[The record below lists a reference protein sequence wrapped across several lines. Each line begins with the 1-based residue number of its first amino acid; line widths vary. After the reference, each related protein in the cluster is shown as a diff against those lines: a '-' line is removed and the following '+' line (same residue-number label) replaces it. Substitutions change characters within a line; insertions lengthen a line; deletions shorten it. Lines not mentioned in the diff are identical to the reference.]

1 MKFGILGSGA
11 GGQALAFELADK
23 GFAAIITD
31 LPGFTTHL
39 EAIRKNNG
47 VTRKQGEEVT
57 IRPVRVST
65 DIKEVLEE
73 SDIVF
78 VVTPAFGTKPFAAA
92 CRPYIRQEQ
101 HFIICPGSG
110 GGALEFK
117 KELGLDLFDEDII
130 VAETHTLPYAARVL
144 EPGTIRIKLFV
155 KQLILTAL
163 PSKKAE
169 VIAEVARKIW
179 GSEKIKVGKSVL
191 ETALIDGNPV
201 IHPPV
206 TILNAALIQR
216 TKGDFLFYHEGI
228 TDAAADLMQAVDEER
243 LALAKA
249 LGFDLLSEPQMSYNE
264 GYIDADK
271 VNYRDGYNKSKGFG
285 ITKAPDSLENRYLT
299 EDVGYV
305 MVFWSTLGDLLD
317 VETPTIDAIITITSK
332 MLGRDFRRIGA
343 RTAVT
348 LGLTKENIYEI

>member
-1 MKFGILGSGA
+1 M
-11 GGQALAFELADK
+11 
-23 GFAAIITD
+23 
-31 LPGFTTHL
+31 
-39 EAIRKNNG
+39 
-47 VTRKQGEEVT
+47 
-57 IRPVRVST
+57 
-65 DIKEVLEE
+65 
-73 SDIVF
+73 
-78 VVTPAFGTKPFAAA
+78 
-92 CRPYIRQEQ
+92 EQ